1 VPSGDSVTHWV
12 CLLKEGDSLA
22 AQKLWERYFEQL
34 VRLAH
39 KKLAGLFRTASSA
52 EDVALSAFDSFCRG
66 AGQGQFSRLHDRN
79 DLWQLL
85 VLLTARK
92 AVDVVEYEHR
102 QKRRRPAATPQAAE
116 AALDLEQALGRE
128 PSPEFA
134 AQVAEE
140 CQLLLARLSDAE
152 LQAVAVWKMEG
163 YTHEEIAAKLG
174 CVPRTVERK
183 LRVIRSIWS
192 QEPKP

>member
-1 VPSGDSVTHWV
+1 MSSAGSVTHWV
-12 CLLKEGDSLA
+12 RLLKEGDAAA
-22 AQKLWERYFEQL
+22 AQGIWERYFAQL

-39 KKLAGLFRTASSA
+39 RRLQGTTRAANSA

-66 AGQGQFSRLHDRN
+66 AGNGRFPQLRDRH

-85 VLLTARK
+85 VLITARK
-92 AVDVVEYEHR
+92 AIDVVQYERR
-102 QKRRRPAATPQAAE
+102 QKRRPAAAQAAE
-116 AALDLEQALGRE
+116 APPDLGQILGRE
-128 PSPEFA
+128 PTPEFA

-140 CQLLLARLSDAE
+140 CQALLTSLGSPE

-163 YTHEEIAAKLG
+163 YTNEEIAAKLG

-183 LRVIRSIWS
+183 LRVIRSIWG
-192 QEPKP
+192 QGRKP

>member
-1 VPSGDSVTHWV
+1 VSSRDSVTHWV
-12 CLLKEGDSLA
+12 RLLEEGDARA
-22 AQKLWERYFEQL
+22 ARKLWERYFEQL

-39 KKLAGLFRTASSA
+39 KRLRGLFRAASSA

-66 AGQGQFSRLHDRN
+66 AGQGQFPRLRDRN
-79 DLWQLL
+79 DLWQVL

-102 QKRRRPAATPQAAE
+102 QKRRRPAAGPQAAAE
-116 AALDLEQALGRE
+116 APDLEQILGRE

-140 CQLLLARLSDAE
+140 CQALLRRLGDPE

-183 LRVIRSIWS
+183 LRVIRSLWS
-192 QEPKP
+192 QEPPS

>member
-1 VPSGDSVTHWV
+1 VSSAGSVTHWV
-12 CLLKEGDSLA
+12 RLLKAGDAAA
-22 AQKLWERYFEQL
+22 AQGIWERYFAQL

-39 KKLAGLFRTASSA
+39 RRLQGTTRAANSA

-66 AGQGQFSRLHDRN
+66 AGNGRFPQLRDRN

-85 VLLTARK
+85 VLITARK
-92 AVDVVEYEHR
+92 ALDVVQHERR
-102 QKRRRPAATPQAAE
+102 QKRYRPVPPDADAAP
-116 AALDLEQALGRE
+116 DLEQILGRE
-128 PSPEFA
+128 PTPEFA

-140 CQLLLARLSDAE
+140 CQALLTSLGTSE

-163 YTHEEIAAKLG
+163 YTNEEIAAKLG

-192 QEPKP
+192 QGRKP